1 MNRPV
6 EEDLAM
12 NTACTGK
19 LVRLA
24 VRTLACTPFCLV
36 AFAPAGAQDL
46 LRVPW
51 RAYEAGVSPAMAPN
65 SIATGDV
72 DDDGDADALLGLYF
86 FGGPGIAVVKGE
98 GGTAFGGL
106 RTYGVGYDRMVGDVA
121 LADVDGDD
129 DLDALATVTGNFD
142 GRVIALWRNNGSGGY
157 GTPSTFATG
166 EGPTGIVAG
175 DFTGDGFVDV
185 VTADA
190 GFPLFGETVS
200 LLVHNGQTGG
210 AAGFLPPRSFFCDNA
225 PDVVRAGDFDGDGD
239 LDLVVGRGTLTLGAV
254 DGTVVLLNEDGA
266 GSFGPPTHYEM
277 SQPALSSGSALAVAD
292 LDRDGRL
299 DLVGTGNSRIGVRLG
314 AGDGSFGALRT
325 FPLAAGTYRLRAL
338 TTGDLNGDRYPD
350 IVGTSPTGRAV
361 DGFHVLLSDGTGG
374 YRADAFYEAAK
385 QTYDAEL
392 VDTDGDGDLDVVT
405 AANDSSVVTV
415 HENDG
420 SGRFFV
426 PQRFFAGS
434 LMSGMDSADIDDD
447 GDLDIA
453 TADSDIN
460 VLRNRGDG
468 TFDPRFVVR
477 VPIDPLTVRLRDMNN
492 DGAPDILTSNQL
504 SSDFV
509 VALNRGDGTFMQPV
523 LTPMGGSQG
532 GSVDA
537 FDIDADGILDVVVT
551 DPGPVPAIRLAH
563 GVGNGTSFDIQ
574 PPLEFGSM
582 PMDIGAADF
591 DHDGHLDLATSA
603 NAFGFTV
610 FPGRGDFTFEPM
622 LQTGV
627 QSLLFELADLDAD
640 GETDVV
646 YDAGARTD
654 FTEWVGVLR
663 GYGDGTFRFPEEYPG
678 PIGLESPFRI
688 SSDVGAGD
696 MNGDGRPDLVLTN
709 NAPNDVAIFTANPD
723 GSLNPMQR
731 YGVGYQAHHTS
742 IGDFNGDDV
751 IDIATAISLPPSGIS
766 DAVVVLAG
774 RERRAFDLAIEG
786 TCPGAMTIRA
796 TGATPNGLVRFLR
809 ATGTGNAVWPG
820 GACAGTQLGLDE
832 SVRPL
837 RSVTANAA
845 GVASFTL
852 AAPPGACGVILIQAM
867 DASSCTT
874 SDVGAL

>member
-1 MNRPV
+1 
-6 EEDLAM
+6 
-12 NTACTGK
+12 
-19 LVRLA
+19 
-24 VRTLACTPFCLV
+24 
-36 AFAPAGAQDL
+36 
-46 LRVPW
+46 
-51 RAYEAGVSPAMAPN
+51 
-65 SIATGDV
+65 
-72 DDDGDADALLGLYF
+72 
-86 FGGPGIAVVKGE
+86 
-98 GGTAFGGL
+98 
-106 RTYGVGYDRMVGDVA
+106 
-121 LADVDGDD
+121 
-129 DLDALATVTGNFD
+129 
-142 GRVIALWRNNGSGGY
+142 
-157 GTPSTFATG
+157 
-166 EGPTGIVAG
+166 
-175 DFTGDGFVDV
+175 
-185 VTADA
+185 
-190 GFPLFGETVS
+190 
-200 LLVHNGQTGG
+200 
-210 AAGFLPPRSFFCDNA
+210 
-225 PDVVRAGDFDGDGD
+225 
-239 LDLVVGRGTLTLGAV
+239 
-254 DGTVVLLNEDGA
+254 
-266 GSFGPPTHYEM
+266 
-277 SQPALSSGSALAVAD
+277 
-292 LDRDGRL
+292 
-299 DLVGTGNSRIGVRLG
+299 
-314 AGDGSFGALRT
+314 
-325 FPLAAGTYRLRAL
+325 
-338 TTGDLNGDRYPD
+338 
-350 IVGTSPTGRAV
+350 
-361 DGFHVLLSDGTGG
+361 
-374 YRADAFYEAAK
+374 
-385 QTYDAEL
+385 
-392 VDTDGDGDLDVVT
+392 
-405 AANDSSVVTV
+405 
-415 HENDG
+415 
-420 SGRFFV
+420 
-426 PQRFFAGS
+426 
-434 LMSGMDSADIDDD
+434 
-447 GDLDIA
+447 
-453 TADSDIN
+453 
-460 VLRNRGDG
+460 
-468 TFDPRFVVR
+468 VR

-591 DHDGHLDLATSA
+591 DRDGHLDLATSA

-809 ATGTGNAVWPG
+809 ATGTGNAMWPG